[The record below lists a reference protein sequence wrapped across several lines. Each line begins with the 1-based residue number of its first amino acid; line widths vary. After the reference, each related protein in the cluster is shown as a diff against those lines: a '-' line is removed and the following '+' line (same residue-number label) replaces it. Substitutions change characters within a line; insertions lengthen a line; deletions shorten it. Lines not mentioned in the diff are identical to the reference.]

1 MKYNDIYR
9 MYRSRMPESE
19 IHDAFRYTNLDESD
33 LASEGRTLLH
43 LACQF
48 GDAGAVR
55 ILLEQGA
62 DPGIRDPEG
71 ATALHILA
79 KCIQE
84 ERDEEKIAEAA
95 KLLIRKGANVSRS
108 GRDSNALLEAAKRRH
123 FRMVETILDSN
134 VRIDTP
140 DNNGEN
146 LLFALAFASGDIRN
160 DIRKAEREIEEARL
174 YQYPENRIE
183 DIRKKIDS
191 LEEEDGKAFSL
202 IRRLVKEGRIDVEDK
217 SASGKT
223 AWDAAIEYRAMK
235 IAALL
240 AGFDPDIDK
249 IAAIHGGMDIFQAMY
264 CKNMAALDAV
274 LLSRPDLQTV
284 CEHKELVEFLGKSPL
299 GCAFDWF
306 STIPEASVKLL
317 EAGADP
323 NYRYP
328 DEGTA
333 FATWISK
340 DYSSKDTALYVEIL
354 RQMKKTGW
362 NPELPA
368 DREGNAALALCCR
381 NAGYRLAKIASDFL
395 LGERAN
401 TNSTNNCGQTPLMLL
416 YGAHPANGRCKPYGW
431 PVNDAETL
439 EFMEKLLEAGADTG
453 RTDIWGNTLLHY
465 MAPVCRNAAAQ
476 KAVGLLLDF
485 SLPDT
490 GAVNNDGLT
499 AMDIA
504 SEYNNDNFVR
514 LLVKYS

>member
-1 MKYNDIYR
+1 MGYSDIYR
-9 MYRSRMPESE
+9 LYQNRRPESE
-19 IHDAFRYTNLDESD
+19 IYEAIRETD
-33 LASEGRTLLH
+33 LFERDMAYEERTPLH

-55 ILLEQGA
+55 ILLERGA
-62 DPGIRDPEG
+62 DHTARDSRGETPLCSLG
-71 ATALHILA
+71 
-79 KCIQE
+79 KCASGV
-84 ERDEEKIAEAA
+84 RDEESIAEAA
-95 KLLIRKGANVSRS
+95 SLLLERGASVSRS
-108 GRDSNALLEAAKRRH
+108 GRNSNALLEAARHRH
-123 FRMVETILDSN
+123 FRMVETIIDSGA
-134 VRIDTP
+134 RIDMA
-140 DNNGEN
+140 DSNGEN
-146 LLFALAFASGDIRN
+146 LLFALAFASGEIRSDIR
-160 DIRKAEREIEEARL
+160 RAERELEESRL
-174 YQYPENRIE
+174 YQYPESRVE
-183 DIRKKIDS
+183 AIRKGID
-191 LEEEDGKAFSL
+191 LLKEKDEQAFRL
-202 IRRLVKEGRIDVEDK
+202 ARRLVEEGRIDVDDS

-223 AWDAAIEYRAMK
+223 AWDSAIDYKAMK

-240 AGFDPDIDK
+240 AGFDPDEDK
-249 IAAIHGGMDIFQAMY
+249 LAAIHGGMDIFQAMY
-264 CKNMAALDAV
+264 CKNMEALDAA

-284 CEHKELVEFLGKSPL
+284 CEHKKLVEFLGKSPL

-306 STIPEASVKLL
+306 STIPEAPVKLL

-340 DYSSKDTALYVEIL
+340 DYSSRDTGLYVEIL
-354 RQMKKTGW
+354 RLMKKKDW

-368 DREGNAALALCCR
+368 DREGNTALALCCR
-381 NAGYRLAKIASDFL
+381 NAGYRLARIATEFL

-401 TNSTNNCGQTPLMLL
+401 TNSTNNYGQTPLMLL
-416 YGAHPANGRCKPYGW
+416 YGAHPANGRYKPYGW
-431 PVNDAETL
+431 PVNDDEAL
-439 EFMEKLLEAGADTG
+439 ELMEKLLEAGADTG

-465 MAPVCRNAAAQ
+465 MAPVCRNTAAQ

-485 SLPDT
+485 SLPDA